1 MKVRRAATA
10 FAACAAVLCAACASA
25 GGSQGEGGYFSR
37 SFAPGIAGRATGFF
51 HVEKT
56 ADGRWWAIDPIGR
69 GFVPMGVDLV
79 RSNGFKSRT
88 TGRSAY
94 NESILRKSG
103 SLEAWRTNTV
113 SRLKSW
119 GFNTLGARSD
129 RKLERR
135 GFAHVISL
143 SIGLSMCGDDS
154 DESLW
159 ICPYENHPSRAFP
172 NVFDEAFAV
181 RCDEIAAKA
190 CAPNRDDQWLF
201 GYFTDNELAWWGRGA
216 KGSCDGLFDA
226 VMAKPESHSAK
237 KALRAFLAER
247 GVADDPSAEVK
258 LDFLRLAADRYF
270 KTVCAAIRRHD
281 PNHLV
286 LGARF
291 AGPDGAHDAVW
302 ECAGKYCDIVS
313 FNFYAWV
320 DLDRNAVRVASD
332 PFSRTAADEIA
343 RRYAA
348 AKRPLFITEWSFPAL
363 DSALPCSV
371 GAGQRFRTQA
381 ERAAACELFAKT
393 VLSAPPVVGYD
404 YFMWVDEP
412 ADGLNEQFMEN
423 CNYGLVDENDEPYRE
438 VTSMFARIQSEA
450 GKMRMAEAPEPK
462 AGTVDAGVKHGKF
475 LSILPAP
482 SKGGGVAFAKDGEN
496 YRVST
501 RGGLVLSGRIGGDA
515 VFSRVSLNGRDLGSI
530 GIQADF
536 DDESIKRRP
545 MTNVTRVAFKEWRG
559 WGCLALSGVG
569 TDTSGA
575 DALRVDAGIFIHPDK
590 PYFTLN
596 VIRVWNISGRAAGLK
611 ALYFSQT
618 PDFMQDASLDA
629 PGRVPNLAMPPY
641 RDGWV
646 DAAGGAWWGGMT
658 LARAC
663 TLFRY
668 YILAKDGTKSC
679 HSVVRFNFPPESRT
693 DPATWLRP
701 LPSGESFE
709 AGGRIWALFCAGEG
723 GAEAM
728 VRGLTAFFP

>member
-1 MKVRRAATA
+1 MKVRRAATV
-10 FAACAAVLCAACASA
+10 FAAFAAVLCAACASA
-25 GGSQGEGGYFSR
+25 GGTQVEGGYFSR

-56 ADGRWWAIDPIGR
+56 ADGRWWAIDPLGR

-94 NESILRKSG
+94 NETILQKSG

-135 GFAHVISL
+135 GLAHVISL

-190 CAPNRDDQWLF
+190 CAPNRDDPWLF

-216 KGSCDGLFDA
+216 RGSGDGLFDA

-302 ECAGKYCDIVS
+302 ECAGKYCDVVS

-332 PFSRTAADEIA
+332 PFSRTATDEIA

-393 VLSAPPVVGYD
+393 VLSAPQVVGYN

-412 ADGLNEQFMEN
+412 ADGLHAQFLEN

-438 VTSMFARIQSEA
+438 LTSMFARIQSEA

-462 AGTVDAGVKHGKF
+462 ACKADPGVKHGDF
-475 LSILPAP
+475 VARLPAP
-482 SKGGGVAFAKDGEN
+482 SGTGGAMFSRSGETYGVA
-496 YRVST
+496 T
-501 RGGLVLSGRIGGDA
+501 RGGLVLSGRIDEGP
-515 VFSRVSLNGRDLGSI
+515 VLSRVSLKGRDLGRI
-530 GIQADF
+530 GIMADF
-536 DDESIKRRP
+536 DDAKTRWRP
-545 MTNVTRVAFKEWRG
+545 VSNILRADFEEWKG
-559 WGCLALSGVG
+559 WGRLTLSG
-569 TDTSGA
+569 TGA
-575 DALRVDAGIFIHPDK
+575 DKSGEEAFCVDAAIFIHPDK
-590 PYFTLN
+590 PYFTIDVLN
-596 VIRVWNISGRAAGLK
+596 VRNIAGRALDLK
-611 ALYFSQT
+611 ALYFVQT
-618 PDFMQDASLDA
+618 PDFMQDARLDA
-629 PGRVPNLAMPPY
+629 PGRIPNLWKAPC

-646 DAAGGAWWGGMT
+646 DASSGAWWGGMT
-658 LARAC
+658 LSSVC

-668 YILAKDGTKSC
+668 YITVKDGMQEF
-679 HSVVRFNFPPESRT
+679 HSDARFNFP
-693 DPATWLRP
+693 
-701 LPSGESFE
+701 
-709 AGGRIWALFCAGEG
+709 AGGRTDAAAGIARLHSGNSFKPCGRVWALFCAGEG